1 MAGIKVTNMRNTS
14 IQSIIL
20 WRGVFLLNT
29 IELWWCWQN
38 PFCSNHPSHE
48 IFEITHFHS
57 QALSDN
63 FVNCPS
69 SDEITY
75 QLIIIS
81 VELNPFLNVLIVAE
95 YQNVLKGVYF
105 INILR
110 SAIFKMWHKT
120 LQLRQLCLAVAGL
133 ALLGLYVRWFLNCH
147 EVQYCVEILCQ
158 CL

>member
-48 IFEITHFHS
+48 MFEITHFHS

-81 VELNPFLNVLIVAE
+81 VESNPFLNALMLLNIKVCS
-95 YQNVLKGVYF
+95 KVYIF
-105 INILR
+105 INIWR
-110 SAIFKMWHKT
+110 SARFKIWHET
-120 LQLRQLCLAVAGL
+120 PQLRQLCLAVAGL
-133 ALLGLYVRWFLNCH
+133 ALLGLYVRWFLDIKCNIVSKCYAS
-147 EVQYCVEILCQ
+147 V
-158 CL
+158 